1 MFINIMKDN
10 IMFINRINELQ
21 ALNDE
26 YAKDGARFAV
36 IYGRRRVGKTALISE
51 FMKGKIGVYHYA
63 TTSPNSA
70 NELGRSLAAALN
82 IPLSHKL
89 KFENFTEVFELLI
102 ECMPKENANDTP
114 QKLII
119 AIDEFQNL
127 AIADRNFI
135 SEFQRIFDT
144 IIAKS
149 NVMLIICGSVIS
161 MMHSLALD
169 YQAPLYG
176 RRTVNFH
183 IKPLKFKHIK
193 EFLPSLSKL
202 DQILI
207 YTSFGTIPKYLQS
220 YEENKDFVLNLKN
233 NILDKNSYLYSEGQF
248 LLNSEITEPASYFS
262 ILESI
267 SKGNTKIGSIASSL
281 GVSSTYLT
289 RYLAKLVQLDLV
301 EKEIPITEQ
310 NPLKS
315 KFGRYRIVDKY
326 LNFWFY
332 YVYKNYS
339 LLEIS
344 NQEAVLNEIKLNFY
358 DKFVSFAFE
367 DVVKEMIL
375 DNPKELIGF
384 IPTKVGRWWDNKNE
398 IDLVALSE
406 KNICFI
412 ECKWQNNAHTQKVL
426 SHLIEKSKNL
436 INDKIP
442 SYKVFTKE
450 WFLAT

>member
-1 MFINIMKDN
+1 
-10 IMFINRINELQ
+10 
-21 ALNDE
+21 
-26 YAKDGARFAV
+26 
-36 IYGRRRVGKTALISE
+36 
-51 FMKGKIGVYHYA
+51 
-63 TTSPNSA
+63 
-70 NELGRSLAAALN
+70 
-82 IPLSHKL
+82 
-89 KFENFTEVFELLI
+89 
-102 ECMPKENANDTP
+102 
-114 QKLII
+114 
-119 AIDEFQNL
+119 
-127 AIADRNFI
+127 
-135 SEFQRIFDT
+135 
-144 IIAKS
+144 
-149 NVMLIICGSVIS
+149 
-161 MMHSLALD
+161 
-169 YQAPLYG
+169 
-176 RRTVNFH
+176 
-183 IKPLKFKHIK
+183 
-193 EFLPSLSKL
+193 
-202 DQILI
+202 
-207 YTSFGTIPKYLQS
+207 
-220 YEENKDFVLNLKN
+220 
-233 NILDKNSYLYSEGQF
+233 
-248 LLNSEITEPASYFS
+248 
-262 ILESI
+262 
-267 SKGNTKIGSIASSL
+267 
-281 GVSSTYLT
+281 
-289 RYLAKLVQLDLV
+289 
-301 EKEIPITEQ
+301 
-310 NPLKS
+310 
-315 KFGRYRIVDKY
+315 YRIVDKY

>member
-1 MFINIMKDN
+1 
-10 IMFINRINELQ
+10 MFINRINELQ

-26 YAKDGARFAV
+26 YAKDGVRFAV

-51 FMKGKIGVYHYA
+51 FMKGKAGVYHYA

-70 NELGRSLAAALN
+70 NELGRSLAAALH

-89 KFENFTEVFELLI
+89 KFENFTEVFELLM
-102 ECMPKENANDTP
+102 EYMPKKSTNDTP

-127 AIADRNFI
+127 AVADRNFI

-183 IKPLKFKHIK
+183 VKPLKFKHIK

-267 SKGNTKIGSIASSL
+267 SKGNTKIG
-281 GVSSTYLT
+281 
-289 RYLAKLVQLDLV
+289 
-301 EKEIPITEQ
+301 
-310 NPLKS
+310 
-315 KFGRYRIVDKY
+315 
-326 LNFWFY
+326 
-332 YVYKNYS
+332 
-339 LLEIS
+339 
-344 NQEAVLNEIKLNFY
+344 
-358 DKFVSFAFE
+358 
-367 DVVKEMIL
+367 
-375 DNPKELIGF
+375 
-384 IPTKVGRWWDNKNE
+384 
-398 IDLVALSE
+398 
-406 KNICFI
+406 
-412 ECKWQNNAHTQKVL
+412 
-426 SHLIEKSKNL
+426 
-436 INDKIP
+436 
-442 SYKVFTKE
+442 
-450 WFLAT
+450 